1 MLALATYI
9 TQTSPGEHELLSS
22 KLDMQLYIDEAA
34 FEVAQRTC
42 EMTIVLEGIEA
53 LVIFNALVHRISI
66 ISCVLTQQRSHLE
79 RA

>member
-34 FEVAQRTC
+34 FEVAQRGH
-42 EMTIVLEGIEA
+42 V
-53 LVIFNALVHRISI
+53 R
-66 ISCVLTQQRSHLE
+66 
-79 RA
+79 